1 MQKNYGVAKEEIT
14 MALESKNSVS
24 SIYESGYNSDED
36 GLSMIE
42 KISSDIDEQNMITN
56 RVAITQLLENLKEK
70 EKEVI
75 LLRYYRGKTQMEVA
89 KIMGTS
95 QVQISRIEKRALE
108 EMKKRLSEDA
118 MAYNSWNTIY
128 LCYIIITLIIVKYI
142 NILQYKER

>member
-1 MQKNYGVAKEEIT
+1 

-24 SIYESGYNSDED
+24 SIYETGYNSDEE
-36 GLSMIE
+36 GVSMLE
-42 KISSDIDEQNMITN
+42 RISSDIDEQNMITN
-56 RVAITQLLENLKEK
+56 RVAITQLLENLREK

-75 LLRYYRGKTQMEVA
+75 LLRYYRGKTQTEVA

-118 MAYNSWNTIY
+118 VVYNS
-128 LCYIIITLIIVKYI
+128 
-142 NILQYKER
+142 

>member
-1 MQKNYGVAKEEIT
+1 

-24 SIYESGYNSDED
+24 SIYESGYSDDED
-36 GLSMIE
+36 GISMIE
-42 KISSDIDEQNMITN
+42 KISTNIDEESVITN
-56 RVAITQLLENLKEK
+56 KIAVTQLLENLKEK

-118 MAYNSWNTIY
+118 MAYNS
-128 LCYIIITLIIVKYI
+128 
-142 NILQYKER
+142 